1 MKFGKR
7 QLLLASLILVLGAAV
22 YLNWQFSGVKNDL
35 AATEVVND
43 SQTNKQLG
51 QAQFVNQNSVNEAN
65 DNSSNTSS
73 DKSKD
78 TTSSSDKDT
87 EQSNSSANSDTSG
100 NSDNSKTAEDYFA
113 EAKLNRQKAQDD
125 AVDMVKDI
133 LEDATASEAAKTEAI
148 AQASKIANI
157 IQQQSNVESLIKAKG
172 FSDCLV
178 FIQNSEC
185 SVVVSGQELNDT
197 LAITIKDIVNGQTGI
212 LADKIKITNV

>member
-7 QLLLASLILVLGAAV
+7 QILLASLILVLGAAV

-43 SQTNKQLG
+43 SATEKQLG
-51 QAQFVNQNSVNEAN
+51 QAQFVNLNSVA
-65 DNSSNTSS
+65 DTSSNTSS
-73 DKSKD
+73 DN
-78 TTSSSDKDT
+78 
-87 EQSNSSANSDTSG
+87 NSSGDIKQTDTPVTSNVSSDTS
-100 NSDNSKTAEDYFA
+100 SDNNSSNSGNKKAEDYFA
-113 EAKLNRQKAQDD
+113 QAKLNRQKAQDD
-125 AVDMVKDI
+125 AVEMVKDI
-133 LEDATASEAAKTEAI
+133 LEDATASETAKSEAV

-185 SVVVSGQELNDT
+185 SVVVSGVSLDDT
-197 LAITIKDIVNGQTGI
+197 LAITIKDIVTGQTGI
-212 LADKIKITNV
+212 SADKVKITEV

>member
-43 SQTNKQLG
+43 NETDKQLG
-51 QAQFVNQNSVNEAN
+51 QAQFVNLNSVADTGSEISDDTTSKNESIKQT
-65 DNSSNTSS
+65 DTPVTSG
-73 DKSKD
+73 
-78 TTSSSDKDT
+78 TTSSSD
-87 EQSNSSANSDTSG
+87 NSSSNSDTKKSE
-100 NSDNSKTAEDYFA
+100 SYFA

-133 LEDATASEAAKTEAI
+133 LEDATASETAKAEAV

-178 FIQNSEC
+178 FIQNAEC
-185 SVVVSGQELNDT
+185 SIVVSGLGLDDT
-197 LAITIKDIVNGQTGI
+197 LAITIKDIVTGQTGI
-212 LADKIKITNV
+212 SADKIKITEV